1 MEFYTRY
8 NPPESPH
15 LRFELPSKT
24 EQCHRE
30 DCDINTIINRYRKT
44 GVLGDSASQVRDM
57 VFGDFASM
65 PDRLTSEIA
74 VAEAKENFMK
84 LPIDVRKHFD
94 HDMGKLLKALNDP
107 SQIPTLQNLGIV
119 RKPDPVVGTPENPGD
134 VSVVVKTDPAIQE

>member
-1 MEFYTRY
+1 MEFFTRY
-8 NPPESPH
+8 NPGHSPT
-15 LRFELPSKT
+15 LKCTLPSKT

-30 DCDINTIINRYRKT
+30 DCDINTIINRYKKT

-57 VFGDFASM
+57 VFGDFSSM

-84 LPIDVRKHFD
+84 LPLNVRSHFD

-107 SQIPTLQNLGIV
+107 AQIPTLENLGIV
-119 RKPDPVVGTPENPGD
+119 KKAAPVVGTPENPGD
-134 VSVVVKTDPAIQE
+134 VSVLVKDPVPSE